1 MTKWLEQGLKY
12 LQEPLLR
19 FCHNFTARRLIW
31 GVVFFWATAFLLGFE
46 ALPGRPALEVGQ
58 PSPKDFLSPQ
68 SITYESEVLTRQA
81 REEAAR
87 RVEPLYRVDNQALA
101 ANEKELERL
110 LQGVEEATAR
120 AGPAQAAAALRT
132 FLGDA
137 VSLDEA
143 SKALAAGEEARRSL
157 GEKLRE
163 KLRTALGR
171 GVGEAGLDATRALLL
186 QEVAE
191 MEVPAA
197 LKPLARALL
206 TRLPL
211 TPTLVYDLEGTQL
224 RVQEAQARVQPVQVT
239 IRAEEKIVG
248 KGELVT
254 AQDIEALQQLGLLRP
269 PAALFSFLGILI
281 LVGLLYLL
289 LAFYLLA
296 YQREVLERES
306 HLILLGVLLIL
317 GVGLGRVVTAIE
329 LGGRPE
335 MASQVGYMVPVAA
348 SAMLIAILLDSRL
361 AVFCTVLLGLLVG
374 ILSGGQFSF
383 VAVAVV
389 GGLAGIYSVSHLSQ
403 RTDLAKASL
412 YIILADMAAIGGIG
426 LIQGSA
432 ASVLAVGLLMG
443 LANGVFSSVLTIG
456 SLPFLESAFGIT
468 SAAKLLELAN
478 PNQPLLRRLLLEAP
492 GTYHHSLL
500 VANLAEAAAD
510 ALGAD
515 ALLARVASFYHD
527 IGKLRRPYFFIE
539 NQLTAE
545 NPHDKLTPSLSTL
558 IITAHIKDGLEMA
571 REAKLP
577 PVIRDVIAQHHG
589 SSLVTYF
596 YHKATAEGR
605 GEAVPEAEFRYDSPK
620 PRSKEAAI
628 VMLADSVEASAR
640 SLQKPTPARLEGLV
654 RRIIREK
661 LEDGQLDECAL
672 TFQELDKIALA
683 FTRSLSG
690 IFHSRIEYPEA
701 VLKEMERRKV
711 RDAPARKQS
720 TG

>member
-1 MTKWLEQGLKY
+1 
-12 LQEPLLR
+12 
-19 FCHNFTARRLIW
+19 
-31 GVVFFWATAFLLGFE
+31 
-46 ALPGRPALEVGQ
+46 
-58 PSPKDFLSPQ
+58 
-68 SITYESEVLTRQA
+68 
-81 REEAAR
+81 
-87 RVEPLYRVDNQALA
+87 
-101 ANEKELERL
+101 
-110 LQGVEEATAR
+110 
-120 AGPAQAAAALRT
+120 
-132 FLGDA
+132 
-137 VSLDEA
+137 
-143 SKALAAGEEARRSL
+143 
-157 GEKLRE
+157 
-163 KLRTALGR
+163 
-171 GVGEAGLDATRALLL
+171 
-186 QEVAE
+186 
-191 MEVPAA
+191 
-197 LKPLARALL
+197 
-206 TRLPL
+206 
-211 TPTLVYDLEGTQL
+211 
-224 RVQEAQARVQPVQVT
+224 
-239 IRAEEKIVG
+239 
-248 KGELVT
+248 
-254 AQDIEALQQLGLLRP
+254 
-269 PAALFSFLGILI
+269 
-281 LVGLLYLL
+281 
-289 LAFYLLA
+289 
-296 YQREVLERES
+296 
-306 HLILLGVLLIL
+306 
-317 GVGLGRVVTAIE
+317 
-329 LGGRPE
+329 
-335 MASQVGYMVPVAA
+335 
-348 SAMLIAILLDSRL
+348 
-361 AVFCTVLLGLLVG
+361 VFCTVILGLLVG